1 MIDLFGI
8 KAKQTNLNHLRRITE
23 LEDELTKYKQTCEL
37 QAQIIDHL
45 KNDTAHLINDID
57 FPNSKGKYNEKSNFK
72 S

>member
-23 LEDELTKYKQTCEL
+23 LEDELNKYKQTCEL

-45 KNDTAHLINDID
+45 KNDTSHLIQDVD
-57 FPNSKGKYNEKSNFK
+57 FPNSRGK
-72 S
+72 